1 MAVINRVGSP
11 MHRLDESL
19 DESPE
24 KINLRK
30 QLLKAQQR
38 TKSPFVIGSIED
50 VNIKIS
56 KLDQKL
62 QSYTALVCESR
73 ASNYEEEKYRFS
85 NAKGREQYNK
95 NAKEA
100 KEIHAFAGIYTM
112 RSSLAPTLSE
122 RVKNINK
129 ISMKTKTKAAPIV
142 SKGDIGKPKFVE
154 LCQYPGY
161 DSEELTPLPAGL
173 SAKEFFSKAFHASG
187 QLYYKPYSKSEFDT
201 LLYSRN
207 SEAIFLDIFWYI
219 FLDKFQQNPAI
230 QVKLFDRVAHNYVK
244 LMMSGGNVVLKDL
257 FFKNYP
263 MLTSQAIYSAF
274 CFSFPDS
281 YRQFGEHFKNYLT
294 FLIYGWMAGL
304 RPAPRSWLSWQMSTL
319 EPANLKQR
327 ENLMNKKNGSSIL
340 NLNYLDSLV
349 TTNSKDTT
357 SSSSADVSTSRSST
371 HSNFRTKKQRIAKK
385 LYSPSSSY
393 ILESVEA
400 AQNST
405 RPQKEGKG
413 RVWVN
418 DLLTPIQEIQSEEED
433 EITKSTIANLQLLEA
448 ETSTAND
455 MKSHPVGHGCDF
467 VKLVFNT
474 EGHSPL
480 VSHFLKSSGLHRNAG
495 QTIRIQRIEIDHLP
509 PYPFNLSFKYATTYK
524 DVISESSKKIKK
536 MKKDYENMCRQNQQE
551 NLMFIKEQQA
561 ELRHLMQ
568 KQSALL
574 ANKKEVKRLSDLIIM
589 EQRKSEDSVSAGADV
604 ALKAALLAQE

>member
-85 NAKGREQYNK
+85 NTKGREQYNK

-154 LCQYPGY
+154 
-161 DSEELTPLPAGL
+161 
-173 SAKEFFSKAFHASG
+173 
-187 QLYYKPYSKSEFDT
+187 PYSKSEFDT

-219 FLDKFQQNPAI
+219 FLDRFQQNPAI

-509 PYPFNLSFKYATTYK
+509 PLDATTYK